1 MQVSILPHWNCTH
14 YRVAKLKHGPMV
26 RLSPCA
32 TTNAKVRRMPSWNF
46 SQSVCGVFHSTNDE
60 DLSFFFFFVL
70 LLFTCRPLLLTA
82 NYTNDFRILGR
93 FSFLRLHNSCRNRH
107 IWEGCKIS
115 KVNNTDFW
123 RRFSSPSSV
132 FTYITSTSRTKQSF
146 CKDTLF
152 EATHQDELALPHF
165 HWQYIFRSS
174 STHCG
179 S

>member
-1 MQVSILPHWNCTH
+1 MCNNECKSPPDAVLKFQSK
-14 YRVAKLKHGPMV
+14 RVRCFSLHQRWGP
-26 RLSPCA
+26 
-32 TTNAKVRRMPSWNF
+32 
-46 SQSVCGVFHSTNDE
+46 
-60 DLSFFFFFVL
+60 FFFLFFL